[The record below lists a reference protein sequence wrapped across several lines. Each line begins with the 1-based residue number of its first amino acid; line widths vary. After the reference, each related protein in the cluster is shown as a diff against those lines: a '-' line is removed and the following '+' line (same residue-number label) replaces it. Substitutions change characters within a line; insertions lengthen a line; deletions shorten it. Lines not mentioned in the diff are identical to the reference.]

1 MLLNVKCKVKFVIK
15 IPHLKKKSPNYLHW
29 KMEGRFSV
37 RSASDRVWVI
47 IQHPASRSIL
57 DDHFVKLLGKYTEM
71 QLLYHPVSAEAQ
83 AGILMKQ
90 ISV

>member
-1 MLLNVKCKVKFVIK
+1 
-15 IPHLKKKSPNYLHW
+15 
-29 KMEGRFSV
+29 MEGRFSV
-37 RSASDRVWVI
+37 RSASDRAWVV
-47 IQHPASRSIL
+47 QHPSSRSIL